1 MKSSAQKSD
10 LLAPV
15 RWLVFAAAGFVLNL
29 PVIATLIT
37 SFKSPGEISANPG
50 LITVVP
56 TLQNYVAIFDMA
68 DRFDILHFL
77 WNSLVA
83 ASIGTLLAL
92 LLAFPAAYA
101 VARLDAGRKW
111 LFPITANI
119 GAIPLIIFAIPLYMM
134 YQQMHLLD
142 TRLGLAL
149 ILAIVNLPLTLVL
162 IFAAIR
168 DLPSEIEEAARLD
181 GVSTPQILIH
191 IVAPLCRATIAASL
205 VLGFITAWNE
215 FLFGLILTTN
225 SAVPVTV
232 GASFFFAASGG
243 GVQWGVAAAVMM
255 LSTLPPVLLGLVMYR
270 SIGQSMA
277 GGAVKG

>member
-1 MKSSAQKSD
+1 MKRDA
-10 LLAPV
+10 LAPL
-15 RWLVFAAAGFVLNL
+15 RWLVFAVAGFALNL
-29 PVIATLIT
+29 PVIATLLT
-37 SFKSPGEISANPG
+37 SLKSPAEISANPG
-50 LITVVP
+50 FLISAP
-56 TLQNYVAIFDMA
+56 TFQNYASIFDMA

-77 WNSLVA
+77 WNSLIA
-83 ASIGTLLAL
+83 AAIGTVLAL

-101 VARLDAGRKW
+101 MARLGAGRKW
-111 LFPITANI
+111 LFPVTANI

-134 YQQMHLLD
+134 YQQLYLLD
-142 TRLGLAL
+142 TRLGLGL
-149 ILAIVNLPLTLVL
+149 ILGIVNLPLTLVL

-168 DLPSEIEEAARLD
+168 DLPPEIEEAARLD
-181 GVSTPQILIH
+181 GASIPQIIIH
-191 IVAPLCRATIAASL
+191 IIAPLCRATIAASL